1 MEPNA
6 TQITNNIW
14 LGNYKSAY
22 DYKFLN
28 NNNIKYVINVT
39 PDYNKKFNDINYID
53 IPIKNK
59 MEYSDIL
66 KSYIQPSFLFID
78 NAVNNNHNVLVYCKR
93 GHKRSATVLVYY
105 LTRKY
110 NLSIDN
116 AKNYIRYLRPLAL
129 HSKLDIEHVIL

>member
-6 TQITNNIW
+6 TRITNNIW
-14 LGNYKSAY
+14 LGNYKSGY
-22 DYKFLN
+22 DYNFLK

-39 PDYNKKFNDINYID
+39 PDYNKKFKEINYID

-59 MEYSDIL
+59 IEYSDIL

-78 NAVNNNHNVLVYCKR
+78 NAVNNNYNVLIYCKR
-93 GHKRSATVLVYY
+93 GHKRSATILVYY
-105 LTRKY
+105 LTKKY

-116 AKNYIRYLRPLAL
+116 AKNYIRNLRPLAL
-129 HSKLDIEHVIL
+129 HSKLNIEHVIL